1 VTLPLDRHWK
11 NVSWLL
17 SVEVFYGVALALISM
32 VAVIPVFLSNLGATN
47 TVIGALPV
55 IWLLATSFPG
65 AFASH
70 FTAGLTHRK
79 RAVII
84 LHLLS
89 GVPWVF
95 LAVWFGMMT
104 RPSGAVDIV
113 VLIAGWGASWIIMGF
128 TIPVWINFIGKVT
141 RPELRARTF
150 GTIFFFQTL
159 MGVLGGWVGSRLLGS
174 SLPFPANYALG
185 FLVAS
190 VCMGIGS
197 FFFIP
202 VREDAG
208 ATTAPG
214 PAFGTVL
221 RYAREILANR
231 TGLRVYLA
239 VLVLSVGR
247 FLLITYYP
255 VFAESRFSLQARDS
269 AIYTAICMAGQM
281 IGSILAGFIGDRF
294 GYARVAV
301 VAMAALTVGLS
312 LAMFGNHSGYYYVT
326 AFVLGI
332 FIVSDVL
339 ALFNLSMAYSPHED
353 NTAYIGII
361 PAIVAPFTALA
372 AGSSGTFI
380 DRFGFMPVAW
390 VGLAGAVA
398 ALYLVVFR
406 LPEPAYSLAGRRGTS

>member
-1 VTLPLDRHWK
+1 MTLPLDRHWK

-17 SVEVFYGVALALISM
+17 SVEVFYGVALSLISM
-32 VAVIPVFLSNLGATN
+32 VAVLPVFLSRLGATN

-55 IWLLATSFPG
+55 IWLLATNFPG
-65 AFASH
+65 AFAAH
-70 FTAGLTHRK
+70 FTGGLARRK
-79 RAVII
+79 QAVII
-84 LHLLS
+84 LHVLA
-89 GVPWVF
+89 GIPWLI
-95 LAVWFGMMT
+95 LAVWFGVIS

-113 VLIAGWGASWIIMGF
+113 VLLAGWGASWVIMGF

-141 RPELRARTF
+141 RSELRARSF

-159 MGVLGGWVGSRLLGS
+159 MGVIGGWIGSRLLGS
-174 SLPFPANYALG
+174 SLPFPVNYALG
-185 FLVAS
+185 FLVAGI
-190 VCMGIGS
+190 CMAIGS
-197 FFFIP
+197 FFFLP

-208 ATTAPG
+208 ATTAPS
-214 PAFGTVL
+214 PAFATVL
-221 RYAREILANR
+221 RYAREILADR

-239 VLVLSVGR
+239 VLLLSVGR

-255 VFAESRFSLQARDS
+255 VFAQSRFSLKPRDS

-281 IGSILAGFIGDRF
+281 IGSVLVGFIGDRF

-301 VAMAALTVGLS
+301 VAMAALTVGLA
-312 LAMFGNHSGYYYVT
+312 LAIWGSHPAFYYCT

-339 ALFNLSMAYSPHED
+339 ALFNLSMAFSPHED

-361 PAIVAPFTALA
+361 PAIVAPFTALI

-380 DRFGFMPVAW
+380 DHFGFIPIAW
-390 VGLAGAVA
+390 VGLAAAVA

-406 LPEPAYSLAGRRGTS
+406 LPEPAYSLAGRRGSP

>member
-1 VTLPLDRHWK
+1 MTLPLDRHWK
-11 NVSWLL
+11 NVSSLL
-17 SVEVFYGVALALISM
+17 CVEVFYGVALSLISM
-32 VAVIPVFLSNLGATN
+32 VAVIPVFLSRLGATN
-47 TVIGALPV
+47 TVIGVLPV

-70 FTAGLTHRK
+70 FTTGLTHRK
-79 RAVII
+79 RAVIV

-95 LAVWFGMMT
+95 LAAWFGVMR
-104 RPSGAVDIV
+104 RPSPAIDMA

-159 MGVLGGWVGSRLLGS
+159 MGVIGGWVGSRLLGS
-174 SLPFPANYALG
+174 SLPFPTNYALG

-190 VCMGIGS
+190 IAMGIGS

-208 ATTAPG
+208 ATSAPG
-214 PAFGTVL
+214 PAFQTVL
-221 RYAREILANR
+221 RYAREILADR
-231 TGLRVYLA
+231 SGLRVYLA
-239 VLVLSVGR
+239 VLLLSVGR

-255 VFAESRFSLQARDS
+255 VFAQSRFSLTPRDS
-269 AIYTAICMAGQM
+269 AIYTAVCMAGQM
-281 IGSILAGFIGDRF
+281 IGSVLVGFIGDRF
-294 GYARVAV
+294 GYARVAT
-301 VAMAALTVGLS
+301 VAMAALTAGLT
-312 LAMFGNHSGYYYVT
+312 LAIFGAHPACYYLI

-361 PAIVAPFTALA
+361 PAIVAPFTAVA

-380 DRFGFMPVAW
+380 DHFGFIPVAW

-398 ALYLVVFR
+398 AFYLVVFR
-406 LPEPAYSLAGRRGTS
+406 LPEPKYSLAGRRGTS